1 MFCFIT
7 SVLNSTISLNIRI
20 SLCAFAGET
29 CSFREVF
36 LSSTDVD
43 ECAENVNLC
52 ENGQCLNAPG
62 AFRCECEMG
71 FTPASDSKSC
81 QGELL
86 LPQFCS
92 LSLGWLLWSKEQGTG
107 PQAGSREITTCFT
120 YKKFLRCELC
130 WRLLSSFYEAFL
142 AFIHKSQS
150 RGLPQ
155 QFCIFFLIPF
165 FH

>member
-1 MFCFIT
+1 MCIFV
-7 SVLNSTISLNIRI
+7 S
-20 SLCAFAGET
+20 ET

-81 QGELL
+81 QGEAATVSALFSEFGL
-86 LPQFCS
+86 AALKQRTNKRTSTWKQRKHHMFHI
-92 LSLGWLLWSKEQGTG
+92 Q
-107 PQAGSREITTCFT
+107 EI
-120 YKKFLRCELC
+120 
-130 WRLLSSFYEAFL
+130 SSM
-142 AFIHKSQS
+142 
-150 RGLPQ
+150 
-155 QFCIFFLIPF
+155 
-165 FH
+165 

>member
-1 MFCFIT
+1 MEFAFLHSFNLLQCIN
-7 SVLNSTISLNIRI
+7 VLFYNSSAQQRYYFEHQDIFTCL
-20 SLCAFAGET
+20 FAGET

-71 FTPASDSKSC
+71 FTPAPDSRSC

-86 LPQFCS
+86 LLLPQLWS
-92 LSLGWLLWSKEQGTG
+92 LSLGLLLQSKEKATG
-107 PQAGSREITTCFT
+107 PQPGTREITTCFT
-120 YKKFLRCELC
+120 YRKFLQCELC
-130 WRLLSSFYEAFL
+130 
-142 AFIHKSQS
+142 
-150 RGLPQ
+150 
-155 QFCIFFLIPF
+155 
-165 FH
+165 